1 MDGKTITLEVK
12 HLAEEA
18 AHIWSEVGIFEWK
31 QENTLSTKETIKKRR
46 KKERKQALDQE
57 TIRNF
62 LLFLIVLLVKSLFS
76 FFSFFLI
83 TFLLSL
89 KNSLLWLIW
98 GRRIL
103 LFIFQRDP
111 LEEVGVALL
120 KKEAKQKAMALEA
133 EIQVFTSKIRRG
145 GTVFER
151 QSL

>member
-18 AHIWSEVGIFEWK
+18 AHILSEVGIFEWK

-76 FFSFFLI
+76 FF
-83 TFLLSL
+83 FLLSCF
-89 KNSLLWLIW
+89 LWKILSSYW
-98 GRRIL
+98 SEDGEYYCSYFRGTHLRRS
-103 LFIFQRDP
+103 
-111 LEEVGVALL
+111 A
-120 KKEAKQKAMALEA
+120 
-133 EIQVFTSKIRRG
+133 
-145 GTVFER
+145 
-151 QSL
+151 

>member
-31 QENTLSTKETIKKRR
+31 QENTLSIKEAIKKRR
-46 KKERKQALDQE
+46 KKRKKTSSRPRNNKKLSSFLDRFIGQE
-57 TIRNF
+57 F
-62 LLFLIVLLVKSLFS
+62 V
-76 FFSFFLI
+76 FFFFL

-89 KNSLLWLIW
+89 KNSLLLLIW
-98 GRRIL
+98 GRRVL

>member
-62 LLFLIVLLVKSLFS
+62 LLFLIILLVKSLFS
-76 FFSFFLI
+76 FFSFFSYFLAFFEKFSPLADLRTESI
-83 TFLLSL
+83 TVHISEGPT
-89 KNSLLWLIW
+89 WG
-98 GRRIL
+98 GRRSA
-103 LFIFQRDP
+103 P
-111 LEEVGVALL
+111 
-120 KKEAKQKAMALEA
+120 KKGGEAKGHGP
-133 EIQVFTSKIRRG
+133 RG
-145 GTVFER
+145 RNSGIYI
-151 QSL
+151 